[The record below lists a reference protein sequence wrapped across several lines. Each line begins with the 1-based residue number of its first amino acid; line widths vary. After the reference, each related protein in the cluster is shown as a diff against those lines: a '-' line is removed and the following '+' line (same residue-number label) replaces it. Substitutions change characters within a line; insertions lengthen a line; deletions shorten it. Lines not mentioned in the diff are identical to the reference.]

1 MNSSAS
7 STDISVSLESK
18 HSCTYPT
25 IQELQA
31 EFQEKY
37 PYTSGVYF
45 KNDPSL
51 TIEPVFDGVFD
62 GFGMAVRAQS
72 TWSNFLKQR
81 AYKILAEAGMWSQRL
96 DYDMTCWAH
105 RMTNTLDVRKQR
117 LEGYQWYTTALC
129 MLSNTT
135 MPIEWTGR
143 SSETAFYRE
152 AARKQRAGEDDEDDE
167 DDEDEEEEVVAV
179 TVAVPNIEEKKVVTV
194 AVPTVE
200 EEKVVAK
207 TYPTIQE
214 LQAEFQALHLKR
226 YSGEHPGLF
235 KIHWPTH
242 REKKTGVEFKKH
254 PDIDVTELVWFD
266 GSVHYG
272 AVEAWA
278 VFLIQHSDTF
288 LKEAGMHSAKQ
299 YIWIPRLDTWTD
311 EMCKQLGE
319 TKYTKYRRILIV
331 YMWYKHVVRILT
343 DTTDEGLRKQA
354 YYKEL
359 TQKQEAAKKEED
371 SDEDSDEDSCEY
383 SDEEEE
389 DEEEEEV
396 VVIPTVE
403 EKVVVAVPT
412 VQEKKV
418 VAVPTIQEQI
428 DALRRLRYDL
438 QRLNT

>member
-7 STDISVSLESK
+7 STGISGSPE
-18 HSCTYPT
+18 
-25 IQELQA
+25 
-31 EFQEKY
+31 
-37 PYTSGVYF
+37 
-45 KNDPSL
+45 
-51 TIEPVFDGVFD
+51 
-62 GFGMAVRAQS
+62 
-72 TWSNFLKQR
+72 
-81 AYKILAEAGMWSQRL
+81 
-96 DYDMTCWAH
+96 
-105 RMTNTLDVRKQR
+105 RKPR
-117 LEGYQWYTTALC
+117 
-129 MLSNTT
+129 
-135 MPIEWTGR
+135 P
-143 SSETAFYRE
+143 
-152 AARKQRAGEDDEDDE
+152 
-167 DDEDEEEEVVAV
+167 
-179 TVAVPNIEEKKVVTV
+179 
-194 AVPTVE
+194 
-200 EEKVVAK
+200 

-266 GSVHYG
+266 GIVHYG

-359 TQKQEAAKKEED
+359 SQKQEAAKKEEEED
-371 SDEDSDEDSCEY
+371 SDEDSYEDSCEY

-418 VAVPTIQEQI
+418 VAVPTVEEQI
-428 DALRRLRYDL
+428 DALRRLRYNL
-438 QRLNT
+438 QGLTCSSTVAVPTVEKVEALRRLRDNLKMLSV